1 MSIKIQI
8 DRALTNRKPT
18 VKRVEAEIG
27 KQDSRLRQVKQAEA
41 ELLRLRQS
49 SGHIPE
55 LSALLAKCSLESL
68 IKGIELQISGLQV
81 LSQRFKRG
89 TLNIALAGPARTG
102 KSTVIQVIT
111 GLDNDKVPTSKG
123 LPCTAVQS
131 NIYYYEGSTYGV
143 VTCFSEA
150 EFLKV
155 IASYYQRLGFNPPS
169 SLQELERSS
178 LPPCPTNTA
187 DPAEMTALYNHLLHY
202 HANLSAYRPLLQAQ
216 PLSFE
221 ISEEEI
227 SLYVSQHYDER
238 HNPTNFQHLAVS
250 KVDIYC
256 QFSHNS
262 PDYPLTN
269 IGLIDT
275 IGLGDVRLGD
285 AERLMKAISEEVDFL
300 ILLRKAKPEG
310 DHWNNLDLA
319 IYNRAD
325 EALHHKRPL
334 DKCSMMVF
342 NLNGNNQHCTQ
353 ILRGTMAQNGIKVQ
367 EVLEIDCRDTQA
379 VAGVLEAVLTYL
391 AENIEELVSSGINSD
406 MVKEEPFQ

>member
-1 MSIKIQI
+1 
-8 DRALTNRKPT
+8 
-18 VKRVEAEIG
+18 
-27 KQDSRLRQVKQAEA
+27 
-41 ELLRLRQS
+41 
-49 SGHIPE
+49 
-55 LSALLAKCSLESL
+55 
-68 IKGIELQISGLQV
+68 
-81 LSQRFKRG
+81 
-89 TLNIALAGPARTG
+89 
-102 KSTVIQVIT
+102 
-111 GLDNDKVPTSKG
+111 
-123 LPCTAVQS
+123 
-131 NIYYYEGSTYGV
+131 
-143 VTCFSEA
+143 
-150 EFLKV
+150 
-155 IASYYQRLGFNPPS
+155 
-169 SLQELERSS
+169 
-178 LPPCPTNTA
+178 
-187 DPAEMTALYNHLLHY
+187 
-202 HANLSAYRPLLQAQ
+202 
-216 PLSFE
+216 
-221 ISEEEI
+221 
-227 SLYVSQHYDER
+227 
-238 HNPTNFQHLAVS
+238 
-250 KVDIYC
+250 
-256 QFSHNS
+256 
-262 PDYPLTN
+262 
-269 IGLIDT
+269 LIDT